1 MFISFVTT
9 IIDIEACNSS
19 HTLSLHDVL
28 AKMINYD
35 RSLSSH
41 PSSKKPKQEIIKNE
55 LYSLCIKDN
64 KGLQLAALL
73 KVKTLAKYQKN

>member
-35 RSLSSH
+35 
-41 PSSKKPKQEIIKNE
+41 PTIPNKATNSKVVNN
-55 LYSLCIKDN
+55 DN
-64 KGLQLAALL
+64 
-73 KVKTLAKYQKN
+73 QKLEGRKEKKIHTKSAEVIFYKIFLNSY